1 MTVRAADATLQL
13 NKNAGATYMYAASFG
28 DSLEFIPVAKE
39 IYTDKYV
46 GYKHLTNDE
55 LITNKYTSTTGIRT
69 HLINLS
75 VLRILR

>member
-1 MTVRAADATLQL
+1 MRTAADATLQL

-39 IYTDKYV
+39 IYTYKYV

-55 LITNKYTSTTGIRT
+55 LITNKSTAET
-69 HLINLS
+69 LFLS
-75 VLRILR
+75 VTFFFNTTH